1 MEAATVT
8 PEKSSAAYRMLA
20 TRCAVCA
27 RNLRDPVSVE
37 LGIGPDCRKAY
48 AFTGEGLSSAAYER
62 ARVLVFQLALEASA
76 KAIVPANV
84 LIAADE
90 LREIGLSKL
99 ADVLVDRNARIRVK
113 PHGADAVL
121 VSFPYS
127 MAASFEIGRLGGTVV
142 RDDSRPSPKD
152 GRGAFVGYAVPV
164 ANRNAVWSVLRRHFV
179 GLLGVGPRGPFVV
192 TAIEVAS

>member
-8 PEKSSAAYRMLA
+8 PSSAAYRMLA

-48 AFTGEGLSSAAYER
+48 AFTGEGLSAEGYER
-62 ARVLVFQLALEASA
+62 ARAIVFQLALEASA
-76 KAIVPANV
+76 KAINPANV
-84 LIAADE
+84 LIASDE

-99 ADVLVDRNARIRVK
+99 ADVLINRNAKISIK
-113 PHGADAVL
+113 AHGADALL
-121 VSFPYS
+121 VKFPYA

-152 GRGAFVGYAVPV
+152 GRGAFVGYAVPA